1 VYMGSKDVVKG
12 HLVIPY
18 AREKGYDVLIRD
30 GQAVIK
36 W

>member
-1 VYMGSKDVVKG
+1 VKG

-18 AREKGYDVLIRD
+18 AREKGYAVLIGG